1 MYSQIEDRN
10 IFKSRLQPDLNGKPF
25 FAEAKTLAKTLA
37 KKIDSIIL
45 FILCELSKLIPRFGS
60 GRRKYLPK

>member
-25 FAEAKTLAKTLA
+25 FAEAKTLG

-45 FILCELSKLIPRFGS
+45 FILCELSKFVPRFGS
-60 GRRKYLPK
+60 GRRKCLPK

>member
-25 FAEAKTLAKTLA
+25 FAEAVTLG
-37 KKIDSIIL
+37 KKINSIIL
-45 FILCELSKLIPRFGS
+45 RESSKLVPLFGS
-60 GRRKYLPK
+60 GRRNCLPK

>member
-25 FAEAKTLAKTLA
+25 FAEAKTLG
-37 KKIDSIIL
+37 KKSDSIIL
-45 FILCELSKLIPRFGS
+45 FVLRKSSKLVPRFGS
-60 GRRKYLPK
+60 GRRNCLPK